1 MSSLRAQST
10 WWDGLGDY
18 KRPCTLSLGPQCSV
32 RGGRLGRDR
41 TLEDVP
47 NHYVRDCL
55 MGYIAGDDLAE
66 DLRQPALEAVFP
78 DLTPAER
85 EEYDTILKEQRKE
98 RENEVRAMQTAPK
111 AGGKRKSGN
120 AADGGG
126 LGRPKRTKIF

>member
-1 MSSLRAQST
+1 
-10 WWDGLGDY
+10 
-18 KRPCTLSLGPQCSV
+18 
-32 RGGRLGRDR
+32 
-41 TLEDVP
+41 
-47 NHYVRDCL
+47 